1 MCYWTWKPRESPW
14 KHRENRESEN
24 CKSPTRKPRKKT
36 TKAMKTTKTTK
47 TTKNTKTTKTMKN
60 MKTTK
65 ATKTVKAI
73 CVFGHPFSYKG
84 SFLFESAPVSFLGQP
99 LAYGENE
106 EIREACEGRACG
118 CGGSGEGFQ
127 VIIRYFEF

>member
-1 MCYWTWKPRESPW
+1 
-14 KHRENRESEN
+14 
-24 CKSPTRKPRKKT
+24 
-36 TKAMKTTKTTK
+36 MKTTKTTK

-118 CGGSGEGFQ
+118 CGGSWEGFQ